1 MARSRGYRQTSSG
14 ENCIWTTMQA
24 LRLTIPG
31 DYWDVQIY
39 RGWLHLWTMSG
50 SLITLDWN
58 RLVDGIAESAT
69 SALAVRLG
77 FAQGT
82 ALYGDQVAPLR
93 AEPEFR
99 EWMLRLF
106 DSQAEQTLVLDAAD
120 IARATLDEQANPL
133 HDLPVDTEIYERML
147 YAATSQGIWR
157 SSVGRRTIHPIS
169 TRSTKLHDLPAV
181 SMRAR
186 SRQLALA
193 ATGDGLFE
201 LGRDRETPW
210 YDRMMQP
217 DRMRQLSTR
226 HCEKVDWAFSS
237 IFASSTLSGGY
248 LIARYWRSELEEG
261 GDSLEDGGVFD
272 DGTIDGSL
280 DEPDVSWAHD
290 EKIYT
295 AGVRRLTSSHYTQKN
310 VPNGIKAASSAL
322 GDIVLENAID
332 RPIAGG
338 SATFGAVVEFDDR
351 LIVVSSDEN
360 QSTIDG
366 PVTRWRT
373 YPRAVNY
380 ENHLHV
386 ILDDRLEV
394 LAFYGDYLV
403 DQREKK
409 FGIEF
414 RTDGPHR
421 VRNR

>member
-1 MARSRGYRQTSSG
+1 MA
-14 ENCIWTTMQA
+14 
-24 LRLTIPG
+24 
-31 DYWDVQIY
+31 
-39 RGWLHLWTMSG
+39 G
-50 SLITLDWN
+50 SLVTLDWD
-58 RLVDGIAESAT
+58 RLVDGVAESAA

-77 FAQGT
+77 FAQGR

-106 DSQAEQTLVLDAAD
+106 DSQAGQTVVVDTAD

-169 TRSTKLHDLPAV
+169 TRPTKLHDLPAV
-181 SMRAR
+181 SLRAR

-210 YDRMMQP
+210 HDRMRHP

-248 LIARYWRSELEEG
+248 LIARYWRSEFEEE
-261 GDSLEDGGVFD
+261 GDSLKDGGVFD
-272 DGTIDGSL
+272 DGTIDGAL

-295 AGVRRLTSSHYTQKN
+295 AGVRRLTSSHYTQTN

-366 PVTRWRT
+366 PVTRGEHIHA
-373 YPRAVNY
+373 P
-380 ENHLHV
+380 
-386 ILDDRLEV
+386 
-394 LAFYGDYLV
+394 
-403 DQREKK
+403 
-409 FGIEF
+409 
-414 RTDGPHR
+414 
-421 VRNR
+421 

>member
-1 MARSRGYRQTSSG
+1 
-14 ENCIWTTMQA
+14 MQA
-24 LRLTIPG
+24 LKLTIPG

-50 SLITLDWN
+50 SLITIDWD
-58 RLVDGIAESAT
+58 RLVDGIAESAA

-77 FAQGT
+77 FAHGT

-99 EWMLRLF
+99 EWMLQLF
-106 DSQAEQTLVLDAAD
+106 DSQAAQAVVVDPAD

-147 YAATSQGIWR
+147 YAATSQGIWE
-157 SSVGRRTIHPIS
+157 SSVGRRTIHPVS
-169 TRSTKLHDLPAV
+169 TRPTKLHDLPAV

-193 ATGDGLFE
+193 ATGDGLFQ
-201 LGRDRETPW
+201 LGRDRYTPW
-210 YDRMMQP
+210 SDRMRLS

-248 LIARYWRSELEEG
+248 LFARYWRSEVEED
-261 GDSLEDGGVFD
+261 GDLLADGGVFGD
-272 DGTIDGSL
+272 DTIDGAL
-280 DEPDVSWAHD
+280 NRPDVSWAQD

-295 AGVRRLTSSHYTQKN
+295 AGIRRLTSSHYTQKN
-310 VPNGIKAASSAL
+310 VPDGIKAASTAL
-322 GDIVLENAID
+322 GDIVLEDAID

-338 SATFGAVVEFDDR
+338 SAAFGAVVEFDDR
-351 LIVVSSDEN
+351 LIVVSSDET

-373 YPRAVNY
+373 YPRALNY

-386 ILDDRLEV
+386 ILEDRLEV

-403 DQREKK
+403 DQRQKK

-414 RTDGPHR
+414 RTGAR
-421 VRNR
+421 RRFRNR